1 VSLERGSHFAPLGLE
16 HAGEHQDRKSQQGK
30 GRYDCKHRRFSF
42 RFALNSSGT
51 AFVPK
56 RVGISF
62 NADNVLQ
69 MFRRCQSPF
78 VLPMFFQPPVRP
90 EVLEIPPIIL

>member
-1 VSLERGSHFAPLGLE
+1 VSLERGSHLAPLGLE

-30 GRYDCKHRRFSF
+30 GRYDILQCGQCS
-42 RFALNSSGT
+42 AN
-51 AFVPK
+51 VPTMS
-56 RVGISF
+56 IT
-62 NADNVLQ
+62 
-69 MFRRCQSPF
+69 F

>member
-1 VSLERGSHFAPLGLE
+1 VSLERGSHLAPLGLE

-51 AFVPK
+51 ASFRNGSAYPSTRTMFCKCSADVNHICSFYVPLAA
-56 RVGISF
+56 GQ
-62 NADNVLQ
+62 A
-69 MFRRCQSPF
+69 
-78 VLPMFFQPPVRP
+78 
-90 EVLEIPPIIL
+90 EVLEIPPIIR

>member
-1 VSLERGSHFAPLGLE
+1 MPLERGSHFAPLGLE

-42 RFALNSSGT
+42 RFCAEQFRNG
-51 AFVPK
+51 FVPK

-62 NADNVLQ
+62 DPDYVLQ
-69 MFRRCQSPF
+69 MFR
-78 VLPMFFQPPVRP
+78 
-90 EVLEIPPIIL
+90 